1 MGTPDTI
8 MRLGA
13 PSANLQASRTRG
25 DVAPLNIRWDVDGRG
40 YIYAY
45 TGTAA
50 FTAKAKCKLIKG
62 QYGWTACAVS
72 DTGATQY
79 TQYVAFPQATYA
91 TGVFGWFQV
100 AGCASDVIIT
110 TTTGTVGHAV
120 KLATD
125 TVVTTGAA
133 PSGLDNEFGVFL
145 ATGATA
151 TYNILM
157 FPIMI
162 DGAD

>member
-1 MGTPDTI
+1 MGTPFTVFG
-8 MRLGA
+8 MVGPA
-13 PSANLQASRTRG
+13 ANLQASRTRG
-25 DVAPLNIRWDVDGRG
+25 DVAPLNVRWDTDGKG
-40 YIYAY
+40 YIQAY
-45 TGTAA
+45 TGAA
-50 FTAKAKCKLIKG
+50 FSKANKCKLIKG
-62 QYGWTACAVS
+62 QYGWHACAVS

-79 TQYVAFPQATYA
+79 TQFMAFPYATYS
-91 TGVFGWFQV
+91 TGDYGWYQV
-100 AGCASDVIIT
+100 AGPASDVVIT

-125 TVVTTGAA
+125 TVVTTGAV

-151 TYNILM
+151 TYTILM
-157 FPIMI
+157 FPVMI